1 MDDVPPADVT
11 HADDLAARAGWREP
25 VVAPPPGV
33 QIRPA
38 RPSDA
43 STYHQMWKAVVEE
56 RRWVRTE
63 TVRHSARQYRKLF
76 RDSWSDRRARLVA
89 VAWGRVIGSLTI
101 ERIEHPVNRHVATL
115 GMAVEASWRGKR
127 VGSALMAEALRWAR
141 SAGVE
146 KVTLEVYPGNEA
158 ARRLYRRFGFT
169 EEGRLVR
176 QSKKS
181 YGYEDEIIM
190 SRWLA

>member
-1 MDDVPPADVT
+1 MDDTPPAEVVQ
-11 HADDLAARAGWREP
+11 AGERPASSEWQEP
-25 VVAPPPGV
+25 VVEPPSGV

-63 TVRHSARQYRKLF
+63 TVRHSARQFRKLF
-76 RDSWSDRRARLVA
+76 RDSWSDGRARLVA
-89 VAWGRVIGSLTI
+89 VAWGRVVGSLTI
-101 ERIEHPVNRHVATL
+101 ERIDHPVNRHVATL
-115 GMAVEASWRGKR
+115 GMAVEPSWRGKR
-127 VGSALMAEALRWAR
+127 IGSALMTEALRWAR